1 MERKFEKKKSMESM
15 FSVNDSFESFVSTKY
30 KDEIRTSK
38 DYVET
43 IVKVLNL
50 TENLD

>member
-1 MERKFEKKKSMESM
+1 MEILFSINDPFET
-15 FSVNDSFESFVSTKY
+15 FVSAKY
-30 KDEIRTSK
+30 ANEIRTSK

-50 TENLD
+50 TENLE